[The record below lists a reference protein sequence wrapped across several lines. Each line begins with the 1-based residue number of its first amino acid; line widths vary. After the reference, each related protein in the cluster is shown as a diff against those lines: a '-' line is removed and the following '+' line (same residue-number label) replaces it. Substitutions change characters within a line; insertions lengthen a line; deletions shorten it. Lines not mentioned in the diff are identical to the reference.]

1 MGFWIFMLICDLLV
15 PAVMILAGWMMAH
28 HPPKNINSLL
38 GYRTA
43 RSMKNQDTW
52 NFAHAYCGKLW
63 WKVGWIAL
71 VPSVVVQFLLL
82 GKGEQ
87 TVGIVGGILVT
98 VQTVVLLVTIL
109 PVERAL
115 KRTFDE
121 NGKRK

>member
-15 PAVMILAGWMMAH
+15 PAVMILAGWMMEH
-28 HPPKNINSLL
+28 HAPKNINSLL

-52 NFAHAYCGKLW
+52 NFAHAYCGRLW
-63 WKVGWIAL
+63 WRVGWITL
-71 VPSVVVQFLLL
+71 VPSVLVQPFLL
-82 GKGEQ
+82 GKSEQ
-87 TVGIVGGILVT
+87 AVGIGGGILVT
-98 VQTVVLLVTIL
+98 VQTAVLLVSIL

-121 NGKRK
+121 NGKRR